1 MRLRMLGRSGTD
13 GTSVPVPVGS
23 STNRTINA
31 GTERSTTQAPLLHP
45 SLTANRFFRE
55 FRLFLLRVG
64 RSFFCELPISMPPHS
79 AVHILPPQYQD
90 GRFQP
95 NTADRSQDSGISHN
109 SAGVLVIDNL
119 ENAANQILTQ
129 PNATVPAPPP
139 TSSSLT
145 QPLSKKRKLIAQ
157 SDESALPQSV
167 ECLLKK
173 TYNELVV
180 CAQENSKGS
189 MSQADRDFFLNFYE
203 EQRQLLAIKAIE
215 RQISMP
221 MVDAFLGKRLALKGP
236 NCWNQFLKTPEARAI
251 FKEAGGVD
259 DDSAM
264 KKVSELWHK
273 LTPKEKKSFAKHVD
287 DGLTDE
293 EQALDDDP
301 SGELDLPVETDI
313 PIASGQV
320 GIRATSIRSEA
331 SFRQDYQHATHV
343 AATYNAQFVV
353 FAVSNHLGPS
363 TYQISQ
369 CTPGARVFLQ
379 YAKDVD
385 AEHHYAARFQSHIT
399 GYSVA
404 QIADLANKVPKRG
417 GKNPMHD
424 VPVTT
429 RMRQLIREFLTM
441 LFPFLLIS
449 FVAEI
454 PPTPPSEAK
463 TEGVIKKWHWTDTHE
478 KLAKAGFRLVVAPS
492 ARINP
497 NWITQPSRQL
507 LVDQVGLLHLDLDDK
522 QIDIVRVPWK
532 QAGAT
537 DRSSPRSSLGSTPEG
552 TPPPAHS
559 INHQQGTDQ

>member
-1 MRLRMLGRSGTD
+1 
-13 GTSVPVPVGS
+13 
-23 STNRTINA
+23 
-31 GTERSTTQAPLLHP
+31 
-45 SLTANRFFRE
+45 
-55 FRLFLLRVG
+55 
-64 RSFFCELPISMPPHS
+64 MPPHS

-273 LTPKEKKSFAKHVD
+273 LTPEEKKSFAKHVD

-293 EQALDDDP
+293 ERALDDDP

-331 SFRQDYQHATHV
+331 SFRQDYQHVQAFVNQVVENATHV

-417 GKNPMHD
+417 
-424 VPVTT
+424 
-429 RMRQLIREFLTM
+429 
-441 LFPFLLIS
+441 
-449 FVAEI
+449 
-454 PPTPPSEAK
+454 EAK